1 VLYCDTV
8 HTPAVAAAPAP
19 SPFKRLLHSPWLG
32 QVVFALA
39 FIGLAAWQVS
49 WGHIVD
55 AFRHVRPEWVGVAL
69 LIYLGTRIV
78 NAWEWQV
85 LLSKVGKPPMHGLLG
100 IMLIGSLVNAVLP
113 GNLGDVAKIQI
124 AANRYALPR
133 AGLIA
138 GRGAEALINNF
149 MFVVVAVIGIMT
161 VRGDTV
167 SRDALWFFV
176 PLTIAATIGVIA
188 LSRVLPEALPQWRFL
203 RRLPPGLYS
212 TLEALW
218 PRIHDGFEAIR
229 RPRLLGILVAL
240 GLFGWTVDIAINW
253 SYGNAFGL
261 DVSFGAYVSVTLAL
275 AIITTFP
282 VTFGNIGTWE
292 VAVVGA
298 LALYDVPADEALAYA
313 LGSHVFVTLF
323 NVTLGLVAM
332 AAMRLHPGEVFR
344 FRKAPEATGRPEPA
358 AASAS

>member
-1 VLYCDTV
+1 MN
-8 HTPAVAAAPAP
+8 APEALP
-19 SPFKRLLHSPWLG
+19 GASARAQSPLKRLLRSPWLG
-32 QVVFALA
+32 QVVLALA

-49 WGHIVD
+49 WDHVID
-55 AFRHVRPEWVGVAL
+55 AFANVRPEWVGVAL
-69 LIYLGTRIV
+69 LIYLGTRMV

-85 LLSKVGKPPMHGLLG
+85 LLSKVGNPPIHGLLG

-113 GNLGDVAKIQI
+113 GTLGDVAKIQI

-149 MFVVVAVIGIMT
+149 MFVVVVFIGILT
-161 VRGDTV
+161 ARGDAIP
-167 SRDALWFFV
+167 RQALWLFV
-176 PLTIAATIGVIA
+176 PLTIAATVGVVVA
-188 LSRVLPEALPQWRFL
+188 SRMLPEALPSWRLL
-203 RRLPPGLYS
+203 RRLPPGLYD
-212 TLEALW
+212 TLEGLW
-218 PRIHDGFEAIR
+218 PRLHEGFEAIR

-261 DVSFGAYVSVTLAL
+261 DLGFGAYVSVTLAL

-298 LALYDVPADEALAYA
+298 LALYNVPADEALAYA

-332 AAMRLHPGEVFR
+332 AIMRLRPSEVFR
-344 FRKAPEATGRPEPA
+344 FRTVPDAIAPPVREPA
-358 AASAS
+358 TAIAS